1 MIRRPPR
8 STQSRS
14 SAASDVYKRQVQQHV
29 QQHMRWHLPSV
40 YSCVVLG
47 FLFFYDYPPPRRASD
62 PSPGGRLST
71 PPARRVGH
79 RRPFF
84 RRGLRGL
91 LCGAG
96 VELPRGRGRPS
107 GARESQLV
115 FEHDP
120 TKLFSKIQMITYD
133 VTSGLYNNKDL
144 VRIIIILHNKEKDTG
159 TVEWVLL
166 STPMLSERCSIAV
179 RVLQA
184 PRPCRNKDLVL
195 SLIHI

>member
-1 MIRRPPR
+1 M
-8 STQSRS
+8 
-14 SAASDVYKRQVQQHV
+14 
-29 QQHMRWHLPSV
+29 
-40 YSCVVLG
+40 SCRDFFFFTILG
-47 FLFFYDYPPPRRASD
+47 HPGERSD
-62 PSPGGRLST
+62 PSPRGRLFKG
-71 PPARRVGH
+71 PARRVGH

-184 PRPCRNKDLVL
+184 PRPCRNKDLVRIIIIL
-195 SLIHI
+195 LRST